1 MEENKVNDLSSTA
14 VKKDSRTKMITGS
27 AWMTAGSITSRIL
40 GALYIIPWVTWLG
53 AYSNEANALYAQG
66 YNIYN
71 MFLVIATAGI
81 PSAISK
87 MVAHY
92 NGINQYGVSRRLY
105 HSGMYVAM
113 AMGVICT
120 TVMMFGA
127 RLMDNGDPNMIPVIR
142 SLAWA
147 ILIIPGM
154 SITRGFLQGYNW
166 MAPSAISQFVEQLFR
181 VIYML
186 AATYFIMKIQNGS
199 WVSAVSQSTFAAFI
213 GAIGAVIVLGI
224 AWMRHQREMND
235 LVAHGEINTEV
246 STQTLIFKII
256 YQSIPF
262 IIIESGVTIFQ
273 LIDQYTF
280 KRMMPLVGH
289 FTKYQMDVT
298 YALFAFNANK
308 LYMIVISLA
317 SALAATVIPL
327 LATARAQND
336 QEDMRKQIQNVLLL
350 FYFVMIPAALGLS
363 AVAQQIYTVFYR
375 YDAAG
380 VVVLQFAA
388 YISIM
393 LGLYTVA
400 AAMMQGISE
409 NKKMMMFLAIGI
421 VIKFILQ
428 FPCIWIFEGLGP
440 LVSTGISMFV
450 INYLILHSFNM
461 EFHLR
466 FDKMALLTNQILA
479 YSLVMF
485 AGTKIVMLIIG
496 HFVSPYGRYTAF
508 FSLIPGVIVG
518 AGIYLYLCLKSRLAD
533 QLLGP
538 RVARLRTILHIK

>member
-224 AWMRHQREMND
+224 AWRRHQREMND

-308 LYMIVISLA
+308 LYMIVI
-317 SALAATVIPL
+317 
-327 LATARAQND
+327 
-336 QEDMRKQIQNVLLL
+336 
-350 FYFVMIPAALGLS
+350 
-363 AVAQQIYTVFYR
+363 
-375 YDAAG
+375 
-380 VVVLQFAA
+380 
-388 YISIM
+388 
-393 LGLYTVA
+393 
-400 AAMMQGISE
+400 
-409 NKKMMMFLAIGI
+409 
-421 VIKFILQ
+421 
-428 FPCIWIFEGLGP
+428 
-440 LVSTGISMFV
+440 
-450 INYLILHSFNM
+450 
-461 EFHLR
+461 
-466 FDKMALLTNQILA
+466 
-479 YSLVMF
+479 
-485 AGTKIVMLIIG
+485 
-496 HFVSPYGRYTAF
+496 
-508 FSLIPGVIVG
+508 
-518 AGIYLYLCLKSRLAD
+518 
-533 QLLGP
+533 
-538 RVARLRTILHIK
+538 

>member
-14 VKKDSRTKMITGS
+14 VKKDSQTKMITGS

-181 VIYML
+181 VI
-186 AATYFIMKIQNGS
+186 IC
-199 WVSAVSQSTFAAFI
+199 W
-213 GAIGAVIVLGI
+213 
-224 AWMRHQREMND
+224 R
-235 LVAHGEINTEV
+235 
-246 STQTLIFKII
+246 
-256 YQSIPF
+256 
-262 IIIESGVTIFQ
+262 
-273 LIDQYTF
+273 
-280 KRMMPLVGH
+280 PL
-289 FTKYQMDVT
+289 
-298 YALFAFNANK
+298 
-308 LYMIVISLA
+308 ISL
-317 SALAATVIPL
+317 
-327 LATARAQND
+327 
-336 QEDMRKQIQNVLLL
+336 
-350 FYFVMIPAALGLS
+350 
-363 AVAQQIYTVFYR
+363 
-375 YDAAG
+375 
-380 VVVLQFAA
+380 
-388 YISIM
+388 
-393 LGLYTVA
+393 
-400 AAMMQGISE
+400 
-409 NKKMMMFLAIGI
+409 
-421 VIKFILQ
+421 
-428 FPCIWIFEGLGP
+428 
-440 LVSTGISMFV
+440 
-450 INYLILHSFNM
+450 
-461 EFHLR
+461 
-466 FDKMALLTNQILA
+466 
-479 YSLVMF
+479 
-485 AGTKIVMLIIG
+485 
-496 HFVSPYGRYTAF
+496 
-508 FSLIPGVIVG
+508 
-518 AGIYLYLCLKSRLAD
+518 
-533 QLLGP
+533 
-538 RVARLRTILHIK
+538 

>member
-14 VKKDSRTKMITGS
+14 VKKDAHEKMLSGS
-27 AWMTAGSITSRIL
+27 AWMTAGSITSRLL
-40 GALYIIPWVTWLG
+40 GALYVIPWVTWFG
-53 AYSNEANALYAQG
+53 AYSNEANALFAQG
-66 YNIYN
+66 YNIYSYV
-71 MFLVIATAGI
+71 LVIATAGI

-87 MVAHY
+87 LVAHY
-92 NGINQYGVSRRLY
+92 NGINQYGVSRKLY
-105 HSGMYVAM
+105 HSGIYVST
-113 AMGVICT
+113 AMGIICAI
-120 TVMMFGA
+120 VMMFGA
-127 RLMDNGDPNMIPVIR
+127 RLMDNGDPNVIPVIQ

-147 ILIIPGM
+147 VLIIPAM

-166 MAPSAISQFVEQLFR
+166 MAPSAMSQFVEQVFR

-186 AATYFIMKIQNGS
+186 AATYFIMKIKHGS
-199 WVSAVSQSTFAAFI
+199 WVSAVTQSTFAAFI
-213 GAIGAVIVLGI
+213 GALGAILVLAI
-224 AWMRHQREMND
+224 AWMRHLNEMNE
-235 LVAHGEINTEV
+235 LVENSIPNSEV
-246 STQTLIFKII
+246 STMRLVMNIV
-256 YQSIPF
+256 YQAIPF
-262 IIIESGVTIFQ
+262 IIIEGGINLYQ
-273 LIDQYTF
+273 LIDQFTF
-280 KRMMPLVGH
+280 PKMMSMVGNFSH
-289 FTKYQMDVT
+289 YQVT
-298 YALFAFNANK
+298 VLYALFSFNANK

-317 SALAATVIPL
+317 SAMAATVIPL

-466 FDKMALLTNQILA
+466 FDKMALPTNQILA

>member
-1 MEENKVNDLSSTA
+1 MEENKVNDLSSTS
-14 VKKDSRTKMITGS
+14 VKKDSQTKMLTGP

-92 NGINQYGVSRRLY
+92 YGINQYGVSRRLY

-186 AATYFIMKIQNGS
+186 AATYFIMKIQNGN

-235 LVAHGEINTEV
+235 LVAQGEVNTEV

-280 KRMMPLVGH
+280 KRRMPLVGH

-466 FDKMALLTNQILA
+466 FDKMALPTNQILA

-496 HFVSPYGRYTAF
+496 HFISPYGRYTAF